1 MGFEWFLV
9 VDLCKGTSLYKYL
22 QKRSCKPGKE
32 IVDDTPPRPGH
43 DDDPFGLGGLVAGMD
58 EMVKTITGETEE
70 VESDVEEGDRY
81 GLSEDEVKKIML
93 QILSC
98 VNYLH
103 KNRLVHAGT
112 VKKQST
118 GPSLDNS

>member
-22 QKRSCKPGKE
+22 QKRSCKPDKE
-32 IVDDTPPRPGH
+32 MIDDKPPEPGP
-43 DDDPFGLGGLVAGMD
+43 DDDIFGLGGLVAGMD
-58 EMVKTITGETEE
+58 EMVKTITGEAEE

-81 GLSEDEVKKIML
+81 GMPEVEVKKVML

-98 VNYLH
+98 INYLH

-112 VKKQST
+112 V
-118 GPSLDNS
+118 